1 MVYGVESAVTCCLSC
16 FPVKVSLFFDIFMCL
31 TKEMTAHEYEK
42 SHYYSSTSTW
52 PSSSQDQALLCK
64 LKATI
69 WKQLVEVHK
78 VAMKAGQQLLQ
89 PISSLTFICCIQ
101 IEKGFH

>member
-1 MVYGVESAVTCCLSC
+1 
-16 FPVKVSLFFDIFMCL
+16 MCL

-42 SHYYSSTSTW
+42 SHYYSSTTAR

-78 VAMKAGQQLLQ
+78 VAMKAGQQLLG
-89 PISSLTFICCIQ
+89 PVSSLTFICCVQ
-101 IEKGFH
+101 MEKGFVEGCNVWGAP